1 MSELKFDAFINP
13 LAFAHVDGERIPNS
27 GLVVTPESALSFLCT
42 PGIRSD
48 VAGIVDR
55 YREMGPVPVQLAV
68 VPSEQ
73 RLLDKLIWPL
83 RHARASYCVGN
94 FLGVIALCGTVTEM
108 LAVLVWDLSE
118 PTLNGRRMTKADEKA
133 LLGGG
138 GFERLGQER
147 RVDVLTAYGLIPQQ
161 AKVEFSTVREIRRR
175 YLHLWSQDHD
185 VLPADAVR
193 AFQATVRLM
202 AVVLGQEFQQG
213 KVVLSPRLV
222 EYLER
227 QGTTELGEST
237 A

>member
-1 MSELKFDAFINP
+1 MDEIRFDAFINP
-13 LAFAHVDGERIPNS
+13 LAFTHVDPERIPNS
-27 GLVVTPESALSFLCT
+27 GLALTPESALSFLCT
-42 PGIRSD
+42 PGMRSD
-48 VAGIVDR
+48 VVGIVER

-68 VPSEQ
+68 VPAEQ

-94 FLGVIALCGTVTEM
+94 FLGVIALCGTVAEM
-108 LAVLVWDLSE
+108 LAILVWDLSE

-147 RVDVLTAYGLIPQQ
+147 RVEVLSAYGLISLE
-161 AKVEFSTVREIRRR
+161 AKTEFSAVREIRRR

-185 VLPADAVR
+185 VLPADAIR
-193 AFQATVRLM
+193 TFQATVRLM
-202 AVVLGQEFQQG
+202 ALVLGQEFQHG

-222 EYLER
+222 KYLER
-227 QGTTELGEST
+227 QGRADSGAPTV
-237 A
+237 